1 MENEKLRGY
10 YGISGKEDEVNADFR
25 LGRGIAET
33 DKARVDAERIAV
45 QLLASRLEY

>member
-1 MENEKLRGY
+1 MENEKIRSY

-25 LGRGIAET
+25 LGRAET